1 METLLYTV
9 LTSPSSP
16 AQPFSLFL
24 SFFLWK
30 EEGGGDCR
38 VEEVEDEEGAEIGM
52 MEEAEDG
59 EGKILILTEWK
70 MRRME

>member
-1 METLLYTV
+1 METLWYTV

-38 VEEVEDEEGAEIGM
+38 VEDVEDEEGAEIGSK
-52 MEEAEDG
+52 DG
-59 EGKILILTEWK
+59 GERMAGYKR
-70 MRRME
+70 RRMKRGQRLA